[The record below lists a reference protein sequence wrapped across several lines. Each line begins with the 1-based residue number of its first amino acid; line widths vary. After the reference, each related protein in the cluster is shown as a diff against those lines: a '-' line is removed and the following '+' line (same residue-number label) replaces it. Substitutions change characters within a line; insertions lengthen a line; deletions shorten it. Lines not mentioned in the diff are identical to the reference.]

1 MKTKQEIFETL
12 ISENLG
18 TLRSAAFKILG
29 DQNEV
34 DDAVQEAL
42 LTAWKKFSLFRSEA
56 KLSSWVYRITVN
68 KSLDRL
74 RKRKREAE
82 KLKNFAD
89 YAELSSDS
97 ENSDQYRIL
106 LETAA
111 GLSEPHRET
120 ILIGILG
127 GFSPADA
134 AEMLGCSV
142 NTLHQRIFRAKK
154 VLKKELEMVI

>member
-1 MKTKQEIFETL
+1 MKTKQEIFDTL

-18 TLRSAAFKILG
+18 MLRAAAFRILG

-42 LTAWKKFSLFRSEA
+42 ITAWNKYSRFRSGA

-68 KSLDRL
+68 KCCDRL

-82 KLKNFAD
+82 KLKNFAAS
-89 YAELSSDS
+89 AETFSDS
-97 ENSDQYRIL
+97 DNSEQCQIL
-106 LETAA
+106 LETVS
-111 GLSEPHRET
+111 GLSEPHRGT

-127 GFSPADA
+127 GFSSTDA
-134 AEMLGCSV
+134 AAMLGCSV

-154 VLKKELEMVI
+154 VLKEALEKVI